1 MRRTCR
7 LWLAIDMVTTKLDT
21 SMGGTAGGAS
31 CEGEEVLTSASAVEA
46 SSPAASSIFA
56 AAAAAGAAGGA
67 EAASFDIRRR
77 LPGDILPSSRAKP
90 MG

>member
-56 AAAAAGAAGGA
+56 AAAAGAAGGA